1 MVNDMGD
8 DILNLLNVIA
18 LILLALGT
26 VIQLLDSL
34 GFLPPKVRN
43 FFKLN
48 RSRDTIDVLREFG
61 VDTELYQKR
70 NKLVG
75 IPRDYPKEKLEIV
88 IRKKLDKLKIGFNVS
103 VGKIRKTELSY
114 YIDLMG
120 HSCDSTYSKEY
131 ARLLS
136 SYWADCIEKL
146 TVVKN
151 PQVDFIVTPKLGS
164 PILGYE
170 FAKLLK
176 LPFVLHEE
184 EERFDC
190 EIDDMRK
197 KFDCAQ
203 VPKVGGRALI
213 VDDSTTGG
221 RMVLETIEDLRKYHY
236 EVTECLVV
244 FEPQQ
249 KDARKKLEN
258 KNVNLL
264 SICKTHEG

>member
-1 MVNDMGD
+1 MGNK
-8 DILNLLNVIA
+8 ILDCLNVIA
-18 LILLALGT
+18 LILLAIGT

-34 GFLPPKVRN
+34 GFLPQKARN

-48 RSRDTIDVLREFG
+48 RSRDTIDVLKEFG

-70 NKLVG
+70 NVLVG

-88 IRKKLDKLKIGFNVS
+88 TRKNLGKLKIGFNVS
-103 VGKIRKTELSY
+103 VGKVRKTELSY

-120 HSCDSTYSKEY
+120 HSCDPIYAVAY

-136 SYWADCIEKL
+136 SYWADCIEAINL
-146 TVVKN
+146 VKN

-176 LPFVLHEE
+176 LPFILHEE

-190 EIDDMRK
+190 ETNDMRK
-197 KFDCAQ
+197 KFDCAE
-203 VPKVGGRALI
+203 VPKTGSRALI

-221 RMVLETIEDLRKYHY
+221 RMVLETIQDLRKYHY

-249 KDARKKLEN
+249 KDARKKLEQQ
-258 KNVNLL
+258 NVNLL
-264 SICKTHEG
+264 SICKTHED

>member
-1 MVNDMGD
+1 MGNT
-8 DILNLLNVIA
+8 ILNSLNVLA
-18 LILLALGT
+18 LILLAIGS

-34 GFLPPKVRN
+34 GFIPKKIRDYL
-43 FFKLN
+43 KLN
-48 RSRDTIDVLREFG
+48 RSRDTIEVLKEFG
-61 VDTELYQKR
+61 VDADLYKKH

-75 IPRDYPKEKLEIV
+75 IPRDYSQETVEENTKKNLE
-88 IRKKLDKLKIGFNVS
+88 KLKIGFNVS
-103 VGKIRKTELSY
+103 VGKIRKTKLSY

-120 HSCDSTYSKEY
+120 HTCDSTCAVAY

-136 SYWADCIEKL
+136 SYWADCVEEIGA
-146 TVVKN
+146 VKN

-170 FAKLLK
+170 FAKLLD

-184 EERFDC
+184 SDRFDC
-190 EIDDMRK
+190 ERDDIRK
-197 KFDCAQ
+197 KFDCAEI
-203 VPKVGGRALI
+203 PKVGSRALI

-221 RMVLETIEDLRKYHY
+221 RMVLETITDLRKYGY
-236 EVTECLVV
+236 EITECLVV

-249 KDARKKLEN
+249 KDARMKLKQ

-264 SICKTHEG
+264 SICKTHGE